1 MNLTKVQYISLLS
14 TTALLVALLVMKA
27 LGYTVPATKKG
38 QEKELE
44 LSGILTEEIVLT
56 QAMNG
61 LDSSQLVWLT
71 ELNTEKEIAATVAN
85 EAEVLKLISRTW
97 YEYRN
102 FMVSG
107 YYAKK
112 AAELIQSGDAWGI
125 AGTTYGAAFSNTN
138 KVDEKVLAAQQ
149 AILALEEA
157 EQLQPDTLQHTLNKG
172 LMMLELSTVDA
183 SVMPMKGVRVLQDL
197 DKKFPDNIMINMTL
211 GRLSATRSGDL
222 KKAKPRFEKV
232 LSLAQ
237 KRRVS
242 KNILLEVHYFL
253 IECYKEEA
261 DKDKVVFHVDK
272 TIELSEDN
280 PSMLDKMKQAKKEY
294 IKNNL

>member
-1 MNLTKVQYISLLS
+1 MNLTKVQYISLVF
-14 TTALLVALLVMKA
+14 TAVLLVALLVMKA

-44 LSGILTEEIVLT
+44 SSGVLTEEIVLT
-56 QAMNG
+56 QAMSA

-112 AAELIQSGDAWGI
+112 AAELIESGDAWGI

-149 AILALEEA
+149 AIFALEKA

-222 KKAKPRFEKV
+222 KKAKPRFENV

-253 IECYKEEA
+253 IECYKEEV
-261 DKDKVVFHVDK
+261 DKNKVVFHFDK

-280 PSMLDKMKQAKKEY
+280 PSMQDKMRQAKKEY